1 MICIKTVKSLTTD
14 ELKGVNSLIDTYYT
28 PNTLLQSEIVIY
40 SKIKDDII
48 GCICIIPKKGI
59 ISNLCVKV
67 EHWNM
72 GIEKNLIQM
81 AKNVVAGPLLVVY
94 VPKESI
100 LKTYYSKQGFVS
112 DGEQTM
118 ILSK

>member
-1 MICIKTVKSLTTD
+1 MICIKTVKSLNQD
-14 ELKGVNSLIDTYYT
+14 EIKNLNSLIDTYYT
-28 PNTLLQSEIVIY
+28 LNTLLQSEIVIY
-40 SKIKDDII
+40 SKINDNDII
-48 GCICIIPKKGI
+48 GCICVIPKKGI

-67 EHWNM
+67 EYWNM

-81 AKNVVAGPLLVVY
+81 AKNLAGPLLVVH

-100 LKTYYSKQGFVS
+100 LKTYYSKQGFIS
-112 DGEQTM
+112 NGEQTM

>member
-28 PNTLLQSEIVIY
+28 PNTLLQSEIIIY
-40 SKIKDDII
+40 SKINEDII
-48 GCICIIPKKGI
+48 GCICVIPKKGI

-67 EHWNM
+67 EHWNL

-81 AKNVVAGPLLVVY
+81 AKNVAGPLLVVH

-100 LKTYYSKQGFVS
+100 LKTYYSKQGFIPN
-112 DGEQTM
+112 GEQTM
-118 ILSK
+118 ILSN

>member
-1 MICIKTVKSLTTD
+1 MLCIKTVKSLNED
-14 ELKGVNSLIDTYYT
+14 ELNGVNSLIDTYYT

-48 GCICIIPKKGI
+48 GCICVIPKKGI
-59 ISNLCVKV
+59 ISNLCVKI

-81 AKNVVAGPLLVVY
+81 AKNIAGPLLVVH

-100 LKTYYSKQGFVS
+100 LKTYYSKQGFVPN
-112 DGEQTM
+112 GEQTM